1 MPEPADWTWEFATAA
16 TAAELG
22 THPELLLKT
31 ATPVKANPVRK
42 VFRTKEFYLK
52 FDCRPGNRLARE
64 WRSAALLAARHI
76 PMVEHL
82 AWGRSSQGELLI
94 TRALPDAE
102 QAGTYFFHQ
111 CLQNGAPAE
120 EFAEALAEF
129 ARQIIG
135 SGLFHPDF
143 HCGNVLYLPE
153 RNQFALVDVYGVRRA
168 TMFDHFRYYRMERI
182 LMELREAFDRARLL
196 RLLAVEGVSA
206 PESFYRKALHREAR
220 HLFHEWPK
228 RRRQILAGYPKFT
241 RAEESLLRVVDPAGE
256 VCDVSGEWQI
266 FSVRDAFRA
275 FADEDADRCAEEE
288 ARFETV
294 LVEQVEPKLPKD
306 VPCVL
311 IDYPIRF
318 GAFARPKAEDPTLA
332 ERWEIYIHGVEIAN
346 AYGELT
352 DPEEQ
357 ERRFLRCNRKR
368 VESGLPAYP
377 EATEFLEGIRAGI
390 PASSGC
396 ALGFDRIVML
406 LFGAKT
412 LAEVSFPL
420 DLN

>member
-1 MPEPADWTWEFATAA
+1 MPNASTKPDSLADLSNRIRAFEFRSNALSLVREFFRKREFVEVETPVAIRA
-16 TAAELG
+16 PAAEEYIEAPRLESG
-22 THPELLLKT
+22 LFLRSSPELEMK
-31 ATPVKANPVRK
+31 R
-42 VFRTKEFYLK
+42 
-52 FDCRPGNRLARE
+52 
-64 WRSAALLAARHI
+64 LLAAGMKRI
-76 PMVEHL
+76 YELGPCFRAGEN
-82 AWGRSSQGELLI
+82 GRLHRQEFTML
-94 TRALPDAE
+94 E
-102 QAGTYFFHQ
+102 WYMAGADYREMLDFTKEMIRF
-111 CLQNGAPAE
+111 
-120 EFAEALAEF
+120 LAE
-129 ARQIIG
+129 
-135 SGLFHPDF
+135 
-143 HCGNVLYLPE
+143 
-153 RNQFALVDVYGVRRA
+153 
-168 TMFDHFRYYRMERI
+168 
-182 LMELREAFDRARLL
+182 
-196 RLLAVEGVSA
+196 
-206 PESFYRKALHREAR
+206 K
-220 HLFHEWPK
+220 
-228 RRRQILAGYPKFT
+228 
-241 RAEESLLRVVDPAGE
+241 LRVPRE

-266 FSVRDAFRA
+266 FSVRDAFRV

-377 EATEFLEGIRAGI
+377 EATEFLEAIRAGI

>member
-64 WRSAALLAARHI
+64 WRSAALLAARRI

-102 QAGTYFFHQ
+102 QAGTYFFRQ
-111 CLQNGAPAE
+111 CLRNGVPAE
-120 EFAEALAEF
+120 VFAEALAEF

-182 LMELREAFDRARLL
+182 LMELREAFDRAHLL
-196 RLLAVEGVSA
+196 LLLAIEGVSA

-220 HLFHEWPK
+220 YLFHEWSK
-228 RRRQILAGYPKFT
+228 RKRQILAGYPKFT
-241 RAEESLLRVVDPAGE
+241 RAEESLLRVVDPTGE
-256 VCDVSGEWQI
+256 VCDVSTAEPVAGDSGELERLLLAHFFLQLACI
-266 FSVRDAFRA
+266 PHRRVVLLDRA
-275 FADEDADRCAEEE
+275 ENLLYRE
-288 ARFETV
+288 AR
-294 LVEQVEPKLPKD
+294 PAGSSAP
-306 VPCVL
+306 VPVG
-311 IDYPIRF
+311 DWPER
-318 GAFARPKAEDPTLA
+318 LA
-332 ERWEIYIHGVEIAN
+332 
-346 AYGELT
+346 AYGLEFR
-352 DPEEQ
+352 PEEW
-357 ERRFLRCNRKR
+357 
-368 VESGLPAYP
+368 
-377 EATEFLEGIRAGI
+377 
-390 PASSGC
+390 
-396 ALGFDRIVML
+396 GFDR
-406 LFGAKT
+406 FGRPELQNFQQVTA
-412 LAEVSFPL
+412 LV
-420 DLN
+420 